1 MNLLLLVGGL
11 GMANVRNEWLDIA
24 KGIAIIL
31 VVIGH
36 SAAFDVTPI
45 YWFHMPAF
53 FIISGYL
60 FKSQD
65 SIQSIKEW
73 VRKRARQLFIPY
85 LFFLILITTLRYS
98 ILFFQTEITLDWLI
112 DDLISVAVGGRFF
125 PSDFYVVMWFIPCM
139 FLTQLLFV
147 LIHFHFKSNMMRF
160 VIILLFYCL
169 SHLETWFAADHTI
182 FVPWNI
188 DVALLALS
196 YYAFGYLLKRI
207 FIFSKKN
214 IHFRKLLMF
223 SVIGGAVFIFTLRSQ
238 IAYIFD
244 MRSVTYHH
252 LFLDLIIPITLT
264 LLLFSLCI
272 LITKFGQLSNI
283 LSYIGKSSLI
293 IMYTHVPIKII
304 YEEAIEPNHYLIVLL
319 GLILPL
325 LFTKFRLEK
334 NSYTSLLV
342 LGRGN
347 SPVRI

>member
-1 MNLLLLVGGL
+1 MTNT
-11 GMANVRNEWLDIA
+11 RNEWLDVA

-31 VVIGH
+31 VVVGH
-36 SAAFDVTPI
+36 SATFDVTPI

-53 FIISGYL
+53 FIISGY
-60 FKSQD
+60 FFRPQD
-65 SIQSIKEW
+65 SIQSIKLW

-98 ILFFQTEITLDWLI
+98 ILFFQSEITFDWLLE
-112 DDLISVAVGGRFF
+112 DLISVAVGGRFF

-139 FLTQLLFV
+139 FLTQFLCI
-147 LIHFHFKSNMMRF
+147 LIHYYFKSSMLRF
-160 VIILLFYCL
+160 GIIFLFYCL
-169 SHLETWFAADHTI
+169 SHLETWFAAEHNI

-196 YYAFGYLLKRI
+196 YYTFGYLLQRI
-207 FIFSKKN
+207 FTFYKKK
-214 IHFRKLLMF
+214 IDFLKLLMF
-223 SVIGGAVFIFTLRSQ
+223 CVIGGTVFIFTLRSQ

-272 LITKFGQLSNI
+272 LITKLGPLSNI

-304 YEEAIEPNHYLIVLL
+304 YEEATVPNHYLIVLL

-325 LFTKFRLEK
+325 LIAKFLLEK
-334 NSYTSLLV
+334 NTYTNLLV
-342 LGRGN
+342 LGRWN
-347 SPVRI
+347 PPVRIY